1 MGECLPRGESVFSVN
16 NSTKELAD
24 AGVDT
29 AILSVGATEQ
39 CGPHLPLN
47 IDTLVAG
54 YYARGWGEVLDAYV
68 LPTVPFNTSE
78 EHAAFKGTVSLGP
91 STMMLMLEEVVEGL
105 RAQGFRRQVLTVGHG
120 GALWV
125 GAFIKHVHRRFGDTV
140 VVDAHRRAGPAWEE
154 ALRER
159 PGGQG

>member
-1 MGECLPRGESVFSVN
+1 
-16 NSTKELAD
+16 
-24 AGVDT
+24 
-29 AILSVGATEQ
+29 
-39 CGPHLPLN
+39 
-47 IDTLVAG
+47 
-54 YYARGWGEVLDAYV
+54 
-68 LPTVPFNTSE
+68 
-78 EHAAFKGTVSLGP
+78 
-91 STMMLMLEEVVEGL
+91 VEGL
-105 RAQGFRRQVLTVGHG
+105 RVQGFRRQVLTVGHG